1 MMLSEKTRLDDFLAT
16 AKGKVTVVNDRWAVS
31 TVKLPVMAYGE
42 QWESM
47 VFPVVGDRV
56 SFSERDCDRYS
67 SEADSQAGHDAMV
80 AKWALLDAA
89 GKADGAMYPDDIPE
103 G

>member
-1 MMLSEKTRLDDFLAT
+1 MTRELREFLDK
-16 AKGKVTVVNDRWAVS
+16 AKGTVTSINDRFVVS

-47 VFPVVGDRV
+47 VFPVVGDKV

-67 SEADSQAGHDAMV
+67 SEAEAKAGHAAMV
-80 AKWALLDAA
+80 LKWCRLEQTGQAESAH
-89 GKADGAMYPDDIPE
+89 YP
-103 G
+103 